1 MPYASIAR
9 KREYDRNWQRERAAY
24 AASLFP
30 VETPSTAPVEPFPD
44 DPIGAFVTWAE
55 TTLKVPSGP
64 LSSRPFIVPDWQR
77 AFLEAASE
85 PGVLEAG
92 LSVARKNGK
101 SGIIAAYLLACLC
114 GPLARQDW
122 RAVVVSLTGAL
133 AKELKDA
140 MEATALVSGIMS
152 DLRFYASPPP
162 GRIIGKHGSRVTFL
176 AADRATGH
184 AIGSDMVIIDEA
196 GLLPEASRPLWNAV
210 LSSTSGRNGRLIAIS
225 IRGDGPMFSEI
236 ADRASDP
243 EVRWIE
249 YAADE
254 KAAFDDERAWH
265 DANPGLR
272 DGIKSL
278 DYMRRMASR
287 ALANP
292 NNGPHFAAYD
302 LNLPQEPTRELI
314 LTLSQ
319 WVDAV
324 VPEKPERAGPCFVG
338 LDLGGSASMT
348 AAVCYWPASGRIEVC
363 GAFPAI
369 PDLAA
374 RGEADGV
381 GGLYKRMVDAGEL
394 TVFPGRVTPVAL
406 FVDTLA
412 NRLYGENVMAM
423 GCDRY
428 RKEEGLQALSE
439 AGCRWPIVWRGQ
451 GASATADGSADVR
464 AFQEEVLTR
473 AAKPTTSLMMEAA
486 IANSAIARDAAGNPK
501 LDKAK
506 AKGRI
511 DALQAGVIAFGLGRR
526 WRRRSMRSSGAYKG
540 VAESA

>member
-9 KREYDRNWQRERAAY
+9 KREYDRQWQRNNAAY

-30 VETPSTAPVEPFPD
+30 VDVPSTEPLEPFPD
-44 DPIGAFVTWAE
+44 DPVGAFVDWAE
-55 TTLKVPSGP
+55 TVLRVPSGP
-64 LSSRPFIVPDWQR
+64 LSSKPFRVPDWQR
-77 AFLEAASE
+77 QFLEAAHE

-101 SGIIAAYLLACLC
+101 SGIIAAYLLACLV
-114 GPLARQDW
+114 GPLVRRDW
-122 RAVVVSLTGAL
+122 RCVVVSLTGAL

-140 MEATALVSGIMS
+140 MEATALASNITDVTW
-152 DLRFYASPPP
+152 YASPPP
-162 GRIIGKHGSRVTFL
+162 GRAIGKHGSRVVFL

-184 AIGSDMVIIDEA
+184 AIGSDLVVIDEA

-210 LSSTSGRNGRLIAIS
+210 LSSTSGRNGRLMAIS
-225 IRGDGPMFSEI
+225 IRGDGPMFGEI
-236 ADRASDP
+236 ADRKDDP

-249 YAADE
+249 YAAKED
-254 KAAFDDERAWH
+254 AAYDDVQAWI

-278 DYMRRMASR
+278 DYMRRMSR
-287 ALANP
+287 RAISNP

-319 WVDAV
+319 WKDAV
-324 VPEKPERAGPCFVG
+324 VEDAPVREGPCFVG

-348 AAVCYWPASGRIEVC
+348 ASVAYWPVSGRIEVF
-363 GAFPAI
+363 GAFPAL

-374 RGEADGV
+374 RGEGDGV
-381 GGLYKRMVDAGEL
+381 GGLYQRMYKEGEL
-394 TVFPGRVTPVAL
+394 VTYPGRVTPVAL
-406 FVDTLA
+406 FIDHVETA
-412 NRLYGENVMAM
+412 LYGERVMAI

-428 RKEEGLQALSE
+428 RRDEMLQAMSQ
-439 AGCRWPIVWRGQ
+439 AGIAWPIVFRGQ
-451 GASATADGSADVR
+451 GASTNADGSADVR
-464 AFQEEVLTR
+464 AFQEEILTR
-473 AAKPTTSLMMEAA
+473 AAKPCRSLMLEAA
-486 IANSAIARDAAGNPK
+486 IANSSIARDAAGNPK

-511 DALQAGVIAFGLGRR
+511 DALQAGVIALGLGRR
-526 WRRRSMRSSGAYKG
+526 WRRRNSRSRGTYKG
-540 VAESA
+540 MA